1 MEMYQG
7 SSTQQPAAICA
18 LKSPADAIHILE
30 AVRLGIVPRV
40 TRRLTGHERAMI
52 RPGTVWVWEEE
63 ETNMRRWTDGR
74 RWGASRVGGGGFLV
88 YTESSE
94 SLSPPPSRSESPYP
108 HGNGFYPGP
117 SSSLRP
123 ESLIKQT
130 YSTTMT
136 HPVTGKVKKFHV
148 VAYSSKRNPQG
159 DAHNPLPLPHQ
170 LPTLSSL
177 KITPGIW
184 PEWENRRENEY
195 PPVRRTGAP
204 GGPSSSFAPP
214 SQSAPTTAVSSPNG
228 PPFSVHTPPT
238 AFPAGGARPRP
249 PSPGRDRSYP
259 PNAYPPPQSFPR
271 TSYDNRAQSALPPP
285 QQGPVRGPS
294 DSGAYAS
301 PYQHPPRRDLYD
313 VPGGPPNRHMSQ
325 PPMYPFSQSSSHL
338 PGGGSERFHPYPV
351 PPRSGPGSARVPSYP
366 SSTNSSANSSAPALN
381 MPTTPTDGFGSG
393 HPDLPHIH
401 PRSEGAGSRNS
412 PPQGYPFA
420 YQRPSS
426 SGNSGTEHSSRP
438 LSSSHTPAPVNSYH
452 GERPSPENKMRQLYA
467 DGTDPRR
474 YPSNSEQSFGGQ
486 AGHPRH
492 ASNPSHS
499 QSQSSPNQTTS
510 GSGSQLQPPRSETPS
525 GRSPKMSISSTLL
538 NHDGS
543 SGGVTLPPLRA
554 TLEDGRERRQDRAL
568 PSPGRISPRPN
579 GAGAGVNPSSGQ
591 RSVSN
596 SPTDLKT
603 NKKDWNSSGEDARQL
618 GELGRRVVL

>member
-94 SLSPPPSRSESPYP
+94 SLSPPPSRSESPFP
-108 HGNGFYPGP
+108 HGSGFYPGP

-170 LPTLSSL
+170 LPTLSNL

-195 PPVRRTGAP
+195 PVRRAGAP
-204 GGPSSSFAPP
+204 GGPGSSFAPP
-214 SQSAPTTAVSSPNG
+214 SQSAPATAVSSPNG
-228 PPFSVHTPPT
+228 PPYSVHTPPT
-238 AFPAGGARPRP
+238 AFPAGGSVARP
-249 PSPGRDRSYP
+249 PSPGRERSYP

-271 TSYDNRAQSALPPP
+271 PSYDGRSQSALPPP
-285 QQGPVRGPS
+285 QQGPIRGPS
-294 DSGAYAS
+294 AGPGGYAS
-301 PYQHPPRRDLYD
+301 PYQHQPRRDLYEG
-313 VPGGPPNRHMSQ
+313 PGGPPNRHMSQ
-325 PPMYPFSQSSSHL
+325 PPMYPPSQSSSHL
-338 PGGGSERFHPYPV
+338 QGGSDRFHPYPV
-351 PPRSGPGSARVPSYP
+351 PPRSGAGSARVPSYP
-366 SSTNSSANSSAPALN
+366 SSTNSSANSSAHALN
-381 MPTTPTDGFGSG
+381 VPTTPTDGFGSG
-393 HPDLPHIH
+393 HPDLPHIQS
-401 PRSEGAGSRNS
+401 RSDGAGSRNS

-426 SGNSGTEHSSRP
+426 SGNSGMEQPSRP
-438 LSSSHTPAPVNSYH
+438 LSSSHGPAAKFH
-452 GERPSPENKMRQLYA
+452 GERPSPESKMRHLYA

-474 YPSNSEQSFGGQ
+474 YPSNADQSFGGQ
-486 AGHPRH
+486 GGHTRH

-499 QSQSSPNQTTS
+499 QTSPNQS
-510 GSGSQLQPPRSETPS
+510 ISGSQLHPPRSETPS

-554 TLEDGRERRQDRAL
+554 TLDDGRERRQDGPL

-579 GAGAGVNPSSGQ
+579 GASVIPSSGT
-591 RSVSN
+591 RSVST
-596 SPTDLKT
+596 SPTDIKT
-603 NKKDWNSSGEDARQL
+603 AKKEWNSSGEDARQL
-618 GELGRRVVL
+618 GELGRRVML

>member
-108 HGNGFYPGP
+108 QGNGYYPTP
-117 SSSLRP
+117 SSSRRP

-170 LPTLSSL
+170 LPALSSL
-177 KITPGIW
+177 KVTPGIW

-195 PPVRRTGAP
+195 PARRSMGP
-204 GGPSSSFAPP
+204 GGSLAPP
-214 SQSAPTTAVSSPNG
+214 SQSAPVTAMSSPSG
-228 PPFSVHTPPT
+228 PPYSVLAPPT
-238 AFPAGGARPRP
+238 AYPASAARP
-249 PSPGRDRSYP
+249 PSPGREAMYGPRP
-259 PNAYPPPQSFPR
+259 YPPPPPFPR
-271 TSYDNRAQSALPPP
+271 GAYDNRGSPALPPP
-285 QQGPVRGPS
+285 SGGPGPVRGP
-294 DSGAYAS
+294 GGYPA
-301 PYQHPPRRDLYD
+301 PYPPPPRREGYD
-313 VPGGPPNRHMSQ
+313 SPGGYPGRHMSQ
-325 PPMYPFSQSSSHL
+325 PPMYSSQASPH
-338 PGGGSERFHPYPV
+338 PHGGADRFHPYPV
-351 PPRSGPGSARVPSYP
+351 PPRSAGGSRIPSYP
-366 SSTNSSANSSAPALN
+366 PSSGTSAPPL
-381 MPTTPTDGFGSG
+381 MPEGSM
-393 HPDLPHIH
+393 PDPQ
-401 PRSEGAGSRNS
+401 RGS
-412 PPQGYPFA
+412 PPQQYPFA
-420 YQRPSS
+420 YGRPSS
-426 SGNSGTEHSSRP
+426 SGNPRP
-438 LSSSHTPAPVNSYH
+438 YHEGSHETQRQPYSNGAPA
-452 GERPSPENKMRQLYA
+452 EA
-467 DGTDPRR
+467 DPRR
-474 YPSNSEQSFGGQ
+474 YPSEQPYNPGGEPAHHARHVSQPGRPELPPTTSPNHQ
-486 AGHPRH
+486 AGG
-492 ASNPSHS
+492 A
-499 QSQSSPNQTTS
+499 
-510 GSGSQLQPPRSETPS
+510 GSLQPPRPEIAS

-538 NHDGS
+538 NREGS
-543 SGGVTLPPLRA
+543 TAGAAGTSPGPTSAPAPGLTLPPLRSV
-554 TLEDGRERRQDRAL
+554 EENRERRQDGQLL
-568 PSPGRISPRPN
+568 PSPSRMTPRAVSGEVTTNGVRGSSASMSPP
-579 GAGAGVNPSSGQ
+579 
-591 RSVSN
+591 
-596 SPTDLKT
+596 DLNKAVG
-603 NKKDWNSSGEDARQL
+603 KKDWSNGEDARQL